1 MAEPRTCPG
10 PPGGEAQVGR
20 KWINGEAVAEGSVYR
35 QADDYDRRMPYD
47 PSAFPPFA
55 VTVDL
60 VVLTVRRHSLCA
72 LAVRRGEPPFQG
84 RWALPGGFVRDG
96 EDLAQAAARELAEET
111 GLCVHD
117 PAAPSQ
123 DNGAHLE
130 QLATYGDPE
139 RDPRMRVVSVAHLA
153 LAPDLPAPRAGG
165 DASNARWAPVEELL
179 EQSGYGRAGEA
190 VAPLAFDHAQILAD
204 GVERA
209 RSKIEYSS
217 LATAFC
223 PPEFTVGEL
232 RRVYEAVWSVA
243 LDPRNFHRKVTGT
256 PGFLVPPAARPPAR
270 AAVPPSSSARAGRPS
285 STRRCSVPRYDAGP
299 SRCPKNR
306 ISRAILLRV
315 IQAFGLTSNPRKELP
330 PAVDDVSF
338 EARAGR
344 VTALLGAS
352 GAGKTTAL
360 RLMLGLQRGRGLTY
374 FRGRPLHRIAHP
386 SREVGVL
393 LGDVPGHPAR
403 TVRGHL
409 RMLCAAAGVPVRR
422 ADEVLES
429 VGLLGLRD
437 ERLGSL
443 SRGMDRASDWPAHW
457 SPTRTPWSSTI
468 PPAPSP
474 PTMPED
480 CTERC
485 ARTPHRAARCC
496 SARRIPRRP
505 RAAPTTSSRSSGAG
519 SSPTRRRRSSPA
531 PGCAPASPYA
541 ARTPPGS
548 RPW

>member
-153 LAPDLPAPRAGG
+153 LAPDLPAPQRWRRQQRPLGAGRG
-165 DASNARWAPVEELL
+165 TARTKRLRPCRRGGGAARLRPRPDPGGRRGASPLQDRVLVAGHRLLPARVH
-179 EQSGYGRAGEA
+179 R
-190 VAPLAFDHAQILAD
+190 
-204 GVERA
+204 
-209 RSKIEYSS
+209 
-217 LATAFC
+217 
-223 PPEFTVGEL
+223 GEL

-256 PGFLVPPAARPPAR
+256 PGFLVPTGGTTTRQGGRPAQLF
-270 AAVPPSSSARAGRPS
+270 RAGGATLLNPPMLRP
-285 STRRCSVPRYDAGP
+285 
-299 SRCPKNR
+299 
-306 ISRAILLRV
+306 
-315 IQAFGLTSNPRKELP
+315 
-330 PAVDDVSF
+330 
-338 EARAGR
+338 
-344 VTALLGAS
+344 
-352 GAGKTTAL
+352 
-360 RLMLGLQRGRGLTY
+360 
-374 FRGRPLHRIAHP
+374 
-386 SREVGVL
+386 EV
-393 LGDVPGHPAR
+393 
-403 TVRGHL
+403 
-409 RMLCAAAGVPVRR
+409 
-422 ADEVLES
+422 
-429 VGLLGLRD
+429 
-437 ERLGSL
+437 
-443 SRGMDRASDWPAHW
+443 
-457 SPTRTPWSSTI
+457 
-468 PPAPSP
+468 
-474 PTMPED
+474 
-480 CTERC
+480 
-485 ARTPHRAARCC
+485 
-496 SARRIPRRP
+496 
-505 RAAPTTSSRSSGAG
+505 
-519 SSPTRRRRSSPA
+519 
-531 PGCAPASPYA
+531 
-541 ARTPPGS
+541 
-548 RPW
+548 